1 MNLTRCEN
9 GHFYDADR
17 FDYCPHCNQS
27 TISTVGLNGDGEKNY
42 TVPLDT
48 IEPLEDLGGKTIGIY
63 DIPDANAEPVVGWVV
78 GIEGKHVGESFT
90 LKTGR
95 NFVGRANNMD
105 VALTKD
111 GTVSRNKHAI
121 ILYEPKANIFIVQPG
136 EAKELFYLNGQ
147 VVLQAQQINPY
158 DVIALGKTKLLFIP
172 LCSDKFTWSFLEE
185 EK

>member
-1 MNLTRCEN
+1 
-9 GHFYDADR
+9 
-17 FDYCPHCNQS
+17 
-27 TISTVGLNGDGEKNY
+27 
-42 TVPLDT
+42 
-48 IEPLEDLGGKTIGIY
+48 
-63 DIPDANAEPVVGWVV
+63 
-78 GIEGKHVGESFT
+78 
-90 LKTGR
+90 
-95 NFVGRANNMD
+95 MD